1 MLMCRDLALIA
12 SDYLDGELTTRD
24 NLSVR
29 LHLLMCRHCR
39 SFIHSLQTSVDL
51 MKGHSS
57 QRPDDAFLTRL
68 DHEIDR
74 ALSRQRTNRGHNNNG
89 EQDD

>member
-12 SDYLDGELTTRD
+12 SDYLDGELTTRE

-29 LHLLMCRHCR
+29 MHLLMCRHCR

-57 QRPDDAFLTRL
+57 QRPDEAFIARL
-68 DHEIDR
+68 DRKIDR
-74 ALSRQRTNRGHNNNG
+74 ALREKTNNRSQNNNG
-89 EQDD
+89 EHDD